1 MQRNRVF
8 LRGGES
14 YWYIAALICVIGSSL
29 FVQYFFSLTARLLLK
44 ADRHVT
50 FLSLTQS
57 LLILLNLLLVVAS
70 VRLFDDLLIVKAVSA
85 LVFFLQPLI
94 YGIFIKRKYKL
105 DKTVPP
111 DTDSLRQRWSG
122 FGQNLAFFIHTNTDI
137 VILTLFMP
145 LSAVSVYTVYFAVAN
160 SLKTLVAAL
169 SSAVIPSIGNIAAQ
183 DDKERTAGAF
193 DLYEFAVSFITFV
206 LFTCAIL
213 LIVPFVGVYTRGITD
228 ADYIQPVFGVLI
240 LVAEMLYCLRDP
252 YVSIAYTAGHFRQ
265 TAPYAYAEAAI
276 NIVLSLL
283 LVPRFG
289 LIGVAAGTAVS
300 MAVRMILQVLYTKNR
315 IIMRPVSKCVSRLVV
330 FGVAS
335 GASIL
340 LFKYVFPA
348 AVNNPI
354 VAIMLPG
361 RIHEVKSR
369 ADLKKLRGAMST
381 HEHLSDFVAQEL
393 KQYNVKKFEKSLDMY
408 ERLFAGQIDY
418 IIGSRY
424 FSMIEAMKLGIY
436 NKVSFSKQA
445 IWNMPLFIG
454 ISKTSFHKKFLSRT
468 FAALM
473 EDPRTTK
480 RIEQILI
487 DTIKKI
493 EKETEGVVPPTF
505 SSDKKLSDIDD
516 VTVDEQPNTMIM
528 ILAPGQRK
536 SR

>member
-1 MQRNRVF
+1 MTTLSDTEKNENLPVRKNVVAASLASTLLLQVITLISGLILPRVLISAFGSEMNGLVSSVTQILNYITLLEGGVGGVVTASLYRPLAENDLRKISGIVNATERFFRRVALIYVVYVAATALIYPSF

-276 NIVLSLL
+276 NIVL
-283 LVPRFG
+283 
-289 LIGVAAGTAVS
+289 IGVAAGTAVS

-348 AVNNPI
+348 ADI
-354 VAIMLPG
+354 TDYGDWTL
-361 RIHEVKSR
+361 R
-369 ADLKKLRGAMST
+369 AAKVSAVVLLMMTAAAALFFGK
-381 HEHLSDFVAQEL
+381 EL
-393 KQYNVKKFEKSLDMY
+393 KATAT
-408 ERLFAGQIDY
+408 RL
-418 IIGSRY
+418 
-424 FSMIEAMKLGIY
+424 LG
-436 NKVSFSKQA
+436 
-445 IWNMPLFIG
+445 
-454 ISKTSFHKKFLSRT
+454 R
-468 FAALM
+468 
-473 EDPRTTK
+473 R
-480 RIEQILI
+480 R
-487 DTIKKI
+487 
-493 EKETEGVVPPTF
+493 
-505 SSDKKLSDIDD
+505 
-516 VTVDEQPNTMIM
+516 
-528 ILAPGQRK
+528 
-536 SR
+536 

>member
-1 MQRNRVF
+1 MTTLSDTEKNENLPVRKNVVAASLASTLLLQVITLISGLILPRVLISAFGSEMNGLVSSVTQILNYITLLEGGVGGVVTASLYRPLAENDLRKISGIVNATERFFRRVALIYVVYVAATALIYPSF

-14 YWYIAALICVIGSSL
+14 YWYIAALICVVGSSL

-276 NIVLSLL
+276 NIVL
-283 LVPRFG
+283 
-289 LIGVAAGTAVS
+289 IGVAAGTAVS

-348 AVNNPI
+348 ADI
-354 VAIMLPG
+354 TDYGDWTL
-361 RIHEVKSR
+361 R
-369 ADLKKLRGAMST
+369 AAKVSAVVLLMMTAAAALFFGK
-381 HEHLSDFVAQEL
+381 EL
-393 KQYNVKKFEKSLDMY
+393 KATAT
-408 ERLFAGQIDY
+408 RL
-418 IIGSRY
+418 
-424 FSMIEAMKLGIY
+424 LG
-436 NKVSFSKQA
+436 
-445 IWNMPLFIG
+445 
-454 ISKTSFHKKFLSRT
+454 R
-468 FAALM
+468 
-473 EDPRTTK
+473 R
-480 RIEQILI
+480 R
-487 DTIKKI
+487 
-493 EKETEGVVPPTF
+493 
-505 SSDKKLSDIDD
+505 
-516 VTVDEQPNTMIM
+516 
-528 ILAPGQRK
+528 
-536 SR
+536 

>member
-1 MQRNRVF
+1 MTTLSDTEKNENLPVRKNVVAASLASTLLLQVITLISGLILPRVLISAFGSEMNGLVSSVTQILNYITLLEGGVGGVVTASLYRPLAENDLRKISGIVNATERFFRRVALIYVVYVAATALIYPSF

-348 AVNNPI
+348 ADI
-354 VAIMLPG
+354 TDYGDWTLRAA
-361 RIHEVKSR
+361 EVSAVVLLMMTAAAALFFGK
-369 ADLKKLRGAMST
+369 
-381 HEHLSDFVAQEL
+381 EL
-393 KQYNVKKFEKSLDMY
+393 KATAT
-408 ERLFAGQIDY
+408 RL
-418 IIGSRY
+418 
-424 FSMIEAMKLGIY
+424 LG
-436 NKVSFSKQA
+436 
-445 IWNMPLFIG
+445 
-454 ISKTSFHKKFLSRT
+454 R
-468 FAALM
+468 
-473 EDPRTTK
+473 R
-480 RIEQILI
+480 R
-487 DTIKKI
+487 
-493 EKETEGVVPPTF
+493 
-505 SSDKKLSDIDD
+505 
-516 VTVDEQPNTMIM
+516 
-528 ILAPGQRK
+528 
-536 SR
+536 